1 MINKNMLQKVA
12 LIKNK
17 NLGGSRGLEVVG
29 GDSCSK
35 GHAFEFYH
43 HTLDGHFSHVFV
55 AKK

>member
-29 GDSCSK
+29 GDSCYK
-35 GHAFEFYH
+35 GHAFE
-43 HTLDGHFSHVFV
+43 S
-55 AKK
+55 